1 MACGSRWLQK
11 IFWRSDESGF
21 ERRVGVLQLF
31 VLATMEVTYGSWF
44 KVNGSWL
51 LIN

>member
-1 MACGSRWLQK
+1 M
-11 IFWRSDESGF
+11 IVDNYESGF
-21 ERRVGVLQLF
+21 QRRLGVLQVY
-31 VLATMEVTYGSWF
+31 VLSKVEIIYGSWF